1 MNKYVIF
8 ISLMSSKEN
17 YFSTK
22 KSTEELIM
30 FIFLGYKLYYFPLS
44 QISHS
49 YLISHFYASKF
60 E

>member
-22 KSTEELIM
+22 KSREELII
-30 FIFLGYKLYYFPLS
+30 FIFLGYKL
-44 QISHS
+44 
-49 YLISHFYASKF
+49 
-60 E
+60 

>member
-22 KSTEELIM
+22 KKYGGVNYVHFFRLQTL
-30 FIFLGYKLYYFPLS
+30 LLS
-44 QISHS
+44 SLPDISQLPYLTLLRIQI
-49 YLISHFYASKF
+49 
-60 E
+60 